1 MAFDRHWHVAVPP
14 ETVFA
19 ALRENTR
26 EWRESVIPR
35 DVWASGVLQV
45 IGEYSPPRFRL
56 RYDRRWQRSR
66 GGDPMELRGEVVR
79 GANGGA
85 DIHVR
90 CGLTAGIWVAPV
102 VLMAIG
108 TAMLWS
114 SIAEASLFWG
124 IAVLMGGW
132 QQVRDSRV
140 TAGSDREAD
149 YLVARV
155 EQALAGVA
163 KGTTAIAPA
172 G

>member
-1 MAFDRHWHVAVPP
+1 M
-14 ETVFA
+14 
-19 ALRENTR
+19 
-26 EWRESVIPR
+26 
-35 DVWASGVLQV
+35 
-45 IGEYSPPRFRL
+45 
-56 RYDRRWQRSR
+56 
-66 GGDPMELRGEVVR
+66 
-79 GANGGA
+79 
-85 DIHVR
+85 
-90 CGLTAGIWVAPV
+90 TAGIWVAPV

-108 TAMLWS
+108 TAMLRS

-172 G
+172 V